1 MQWPSCDTA
10 FRLQSQQDGLLTK
23 ASKNAGTRLE
33 QQEGLFLLPVMAADQ
48 VVNKAQEGSSME
60 TIQEVQNQIANKTS
74 RMLANRALDELA
86 RTPPRPPPQH
96 ASILPHAVP
105 SSHATPVSSKRE
117 TSNWTQQQ
125 TTGAVVAAA
134 AAALE
139 PPMPSL
145 PFTASVP
152 DPSSRQ
158 RRFWETNPSTE
169 QTAQL
174 TIFYAGTV
182 NVFDDVTAEKANLI
196 MLLAASRASLTSVL
210 AKFLSSQVG
219 SMAAPSILNATT
231 TTARSSVQTSPAN
244 PPPASVLPTT
254 SIAAAAPEV
263 APLLASSQAQQQHFS
278 LLPKLPV
285 LENVKESL
293 SFVRASVLVPSAEGQ
308 SIIGRQQTQSQQQ
321 QQQQEA
327 VLPEL
332 SLMTADMK
340 RERSSTPS
348 LANAHESTQ
357 GNNAILCGKQGN
369 PSQQELP
376 EGSISSTPPATSLN
390 TLIRSSICYTQ
401 ELPHAR
407 KNSLARFFDLR
418 QRQKRARMTSQNA
431 LTSKKL
437 VDCSHLPSDSVSSF
451 PKSDEHAPVLSLELS
466 RPSSPT
472 TTSQVINGKDAGAAI
487 SERAPVEQQRVETAA
502 ANGEA
507 LPMETEAIAV
517 VSS

>member
-1 MQWPSCDTA
+1 MKKMSNMSDNGEMAKDFMGLGDTSSRETEAVIVEIERSSCNGAAASLGGLENNLIEKGGRRGGEGTARAATATKPSEELAATDIQQLSREDCWRLILEAGMQWPSCDTA

-33 QQEGLFLLPVMAADQ
+33 QQGVFLLPVMAADQ

-60 TIQEVQNQIANKTS
+60 TIQEVQNQITNKTS

-86 RTPPRPPPQH
+86 RTPSRPPPQH

-105 SSHATPVSSKRE
+105 SSHATPVSIKRE

-125 TTGAVVAAA
+125 TTGAVVAAAA

-158 RRFWETNPSTE
+158 RRFWQTNPSTE

-196 MLLAASRASLTSVL
+196 MLLAASGASLTSVL

-278 LLPKLPV
+278 LLPKLP
-285 LENVKESL
+285 
-293 SFVRASVLVPSAEGQ
+293 
-308 SIIGRQQTQSQQQ
+308 
-321 QQQQEA
+321 
-327 VLPEL
+327 
-332 SLMTADMK
+332 
-340 RERSSTPS
+340 
-348 LANAHESTQ
+348 
-357 GNNAILCGKQGN
+357 
-369 PSQQELP
+369 
-376 EGSISSTPPATSLN
+376 
-390 TLIRSSICYTQ
+390 
-401 ELPHAR
+401 LPHAR
-407 KNSLARFFDLR
+407 KSSLARFFDLR

-437 VDCSHLPSDSVSSF
+437 VDCSHLPSDSASSF

-466 RPSSPT
+466 QPSSPT

-487 SERAPVEQQRVETAA
+487 SERAPVEQQKVETAA
-502 ANGEA
+502 ANDEA

>member
-1 MQWPSCDTA
+1 MSSL
-10 FRLQSQQDGLLTK
+10 LQ
-23 ASKNAGTRLE
+23 
-33 QQEGLFLLPVMAADQ
+33 
-48 VVNKAQEGSSME
+48 
-60 TIQEVQNQIANKTS
+60 
-74 RMLANRALDELA
+74 
-86 RTPPRPPPQH
+86 
-96 ASILPHAVP
+96 
-105 SSHATPVSSKRE
+105 
-117 TSNWTQQQ
+117 
-125 TTGAVVAAA
+125 
-134 AAALE
+134 
-139 PPMPSL
+139 
-145 PFTASVP
+145 
-152 DPSSRQ
+152 
-158 RRFWETNPSTE
+158 
-169 QTAQL
+169 
-174 TIFYAGTV
+174 
-182 NVFDDVTAEKANLI
+182 ANLI

-285 LENVKESL
+285 LVNVKESL
-293 SFVRASVLVPSAEGQ
+293 SFVRASVLVPSPEGQ
-308 SIIGRQQTQSQQQ
+308 SIIGSQQTQSQQQ
-321 QQQQEA
+321 QQQQQQA

-401 ELPHAR
+401 
-407 KNSLARFFDLR
+407 
-418 QRQKRARMTSQNA
+418 
-431 LTSKKL
+431 
-437 VDCSHLPSDSVSSF
+437 
-451 PKSDEHAPVLSLELS
+451 
-466 RPSSPT
+466 
-472 TTSQVINGKDAGAAI
+472 G
-487 SERAPVEQQRVETAA
+487 
-502 ANGEA
+502 
-507 LPMETEAIAV
+507 
-517 VSS
+517 

>member
-1 MQWPSCDTA
+1 MSSL
-10 FRLQSQQDGLLTK
+10 LQ
-23 ASKNAGTRLE
+23 
-33 QQEGLFLLPVMAADQ
+33 
-48 VVNKAQEGSSME
+48 
-60 TIQEVQNQIANKTS
+60 
-74 RMLANRALDELA
+74 
-86 RTPPRPPPQH
+86 
-96 ASILPHAVP
+96 
-105 SSHATPVSSKRE
+105 
-117 TSNWTQQQ
+117 
-125 TTGAVVAAA
+125 
-134 AAALE
+134 
-139 PPMPSL
+139 
-145 PFTASVP
+145 
-152 DPSSRQ
+152 
-158 RRFWETNPSTE
+158 
-169 QTAQL
+169 
-174 TIFYAGTV
+174 
-182 NVFDDVTAEKANLI
+182 ANLI

-210 AKFLSSQVG
+210 AKFRSSQVG
-219 SMAAPSILNATT
+219 SMAAPWILNATT

-308 SIIGRQQTQSQQQ
+308 SIIGSQQTQSQQQ
-321 QQQQEA
+321 QQQQA

-401 ELPHAR
+401 
-407 KNSLARFFDLR
+407 
-418 QRQKRARMTSQNA
+418 
-431 LTSKKL
+431 
-437 VDCSHLPSDSVSSF
+437 
-451 PKSDEHAPVLSLELS
+451 
-466 RPSSPT
+466 
-472 TTSQVINGKDAGAAI
+472 G
-487 SERAPVEQQRVETAA
+487 
-502 ANGEA
+502 
-507 LPMETEAIAV
+507 
-517 VSS
+517 

>member
-10 FRLQSQQDGLLTK
+10 FRLQSQQAGVLTK

-33 QQEGLFLLPVMAADQ
+33 QQGLFLLPVMAADQ
-48 VVNKAQEGSSME
+48 VVNKAQEASSME
-60 TIQEVQNQIANKTS
+60 AIQQVQNQIANKTS

-86 RTPPRPPPQH
+86 RTPPRPPPQS
-96 ASILPHAVP
+96 ASIRPCAVP

-134 AAALE
+134 AALE

-145 PFTASVP
+145 PFTASVQ

-182 NVFDDVTAEKANLI
+182 NVFHDVTAEKANLI
-196 MLLAASRASLTSVL
+196 MLLAASGASLTSVL

-219 SMAAPSILNATT
+219 SMATPSILNATT

-263 APLLASSQAQQQHFS
+263 APLLASAQAQQQHFS

-293 SFVRASVLVPSAEGQ
+293 SFVHASVLVPSAEGQ
-308 SIIGRQQTQSQQQ
+308 SIIGSQQTQSQQQ
-321 QQQQEA
+321 QQQA

-348 LANAHESTQ
+348 LANAHESTE
-357 GNNAILCGKQGN
+357 GTNAILCGKQGN

-407 KNSLARFFDLR
+407 KSSLARFFDMR
-418 QRQKRARMTSQNA
+418 QRQKRARITSQNA

-437 VDCSHLPSDSVSSF
+437 VDCSLLPSDSALSF
-451 PKSDEHAPVLSLELS
+451 PKSDEHAPVPSSELS

-472 TTSQVINGKDAGAAI
+472 TTSQVINGKDAAAAI
-487 SERAPVEQQRVETAA
+487 SERATVKQQRVETAA
-502 ANGEA
+502 TNDEA
-507 LPMETEAIAV
+507 LPMETERIAV